1 MTPSIIH
8 YSCEIRC
15 SIILHYQLDFTHSPP
30 NEKTIIRA
38 VTRIPSGKFNTSDFT
53 SWEVDSTSD
62 LRELLIEDDCFGYVK
77 DLRLS
82 LFTSLERI
90 NIGDNC
96 FCNMEGGT
104 FEVKNCINMK
114 SVTIGD
120 NSFTSVKR
128 VTGESGC
135 SNKLVM
141 KSADRIVG

>member
-1 MTPSIIH
+1 MVYRRPLNDPSSAIL
-8 YSCEIRC
+8 RC
-15 SIILHYQLDFTHSPP
+15 LAPRHEDDDMYKKP
-30 NEKTIIRA
+30 IIRA

-77 DLRLS
+77 DLKLS

-90 NIGDNC
+90 SIGDNC
-96 FCNMEGGT
+96 FCNVKGGT

-128 VTGESGC
+128 VAFEGDFLG
-135 SNKLVM
+135 
-141 KSADRIVG
+141 